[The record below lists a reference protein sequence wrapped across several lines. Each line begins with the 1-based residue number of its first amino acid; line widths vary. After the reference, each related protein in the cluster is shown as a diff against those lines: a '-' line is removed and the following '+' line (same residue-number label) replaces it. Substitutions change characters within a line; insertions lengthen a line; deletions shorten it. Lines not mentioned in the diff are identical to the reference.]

1 MFCINVQYNQVRLGS
16 AQHAVGCAV
25 PCTKTCCR
33 RDILRKAGPARQRV
47 QYWTHT
53 RHGAQRSNMHYAGE
67 GLITNVAS
75 VTLCVGE
82 LFKTRPTAH
91 GAHGTRRRYV
101 HCAVSSGR
109 NRLRHILRQRPVRDE
124 TTHGTRDDTRRH
136 GTTQRHDVHCA
147 GEGLITN
154 VASVTLCVG
163 ELFKTRPT
171 AHSTRDTTTL
181 RTGHNDTT
189 CTVLA
194 KARTRTSPSHFASDD
209 CSRRDDTQ
217 HAAHGTR
224 RRYVHCA
231 VSCQELSPSHIAS
244 ESCSGRDDTQHTAI
258 EQQ

>member
-53 RHGAQRSNMHYAGE
+53 RHGAQRSNMHY
-67 GLITNVAS
+67 
-75 VTLCVGE
+75 
-82 LFKTRPTAH
+82 
-91 GAHGTRRRYV
+91 
-101 HCAVSSGR
+101 
-109 NRLRHILRQRPVRDE
+109 
-124 TTHGTRDDTRRH
+124 
-136 GTTQRHDVHCA
+136 A